1 MTRNKKLGDCPILF
15 AECVAV
21 REAILTVIQQGFP
34 RTIIYSDSQVLI
46 NANMERLESQ
56 RIS

>member
-1 MTRNKKLGDCPILF
+1 MTRNKKLGDCPILI

-21 REAILTVIQQGFP
+21 REAILTAIQQGFP

-46 NANMERLESQ
+46 NANM
-56 RIS
+56 